1 MEKTVRSFLES
12 LKLGRRQSHEN
23 LTIFPL
29 MAPQNGAPDY
39 LTLEEALAEGCMRI
53 TELSEGGSVPELR
66 LFNDSP
72 RAVLIVEG
80 EELSGAKQ
88 NRVVN
93 ATFLV
98 PGKTQLVIP
107 VSCVEQGRWS
117 YKGRTFHSGGKV
129 MHASL
134 RRAHQRAVGERI
146 WHESQRAD
154 RAPDGGLILTF
165 QVAGLEEIKRWVLSL
180 GPEAEVLHPEELRQ
194 ILRDELTR
202 TAPSY
207 GLILGPLAE
216 VPAGEPLVRKQ

>member
-117 YKGRTFHSGGKV
+117 YKGRSLHSGGKV

-146 WHESQRAD
+146 WHESQRAE
-154 RAPDGGLILTF
+154 RPRRRPNPHLPGGRPGGD
-165 QVAGLEEIKRWVLSL
+165 QEM
-180 GPEAEVLHPEELRQ
+180 GPE
-194 ILRDELTR
+194 
-202 TAPSY
+202 
-207 GLILGPLAE
+207 LG
-216 VPAGEPLVRKQ
+216 AGGGGSPPRGASPNPQG